1 MRTRAF
7 LLLAGGHALTD
18 MYINFLPALL
28 PVMAPRLDLNLTLAG
43 IVISGSLIA
52 ANLAQPVFGWLF
64 DIHPS
69 SRWLVWPVVLSGL
82 LMCASVLSTGYY
94 VFLALTL
101 VAGVANGVYHPAGST
116 YTYQLDPY
124 NRGVLMSLFSSA
136 GALGYAVG
144 PVVVALLVDRWS
156 LNALFWALVPA
167 AVFVIGAFTTR
178 LSGLKPNPKRW
189 NIRQA
194 RTVFRGAILI
204 LTWTMILRAWGHLVL
219 SNYLVFYLE
228 KAGYSYQAAA
238 NLLTWFLAVGAVG
251 GIIAGKLSDSLGR
264 TRIIVVSMLLSAVF
278 AGLFLY
284 TNGLWSVLF
293 LMACGLTV
301 HAPLPVMV
309 VLCQEYL
316 PESVGIA
323 AGLSMG
329 FAWGVGS
336 LGALVNGIVADHWGL
351 SASFWVAALI
361 LLAGAVLAT
370 GLKKVGTAETV

>member
-1 MRTRAF
+1 
-7 LLLAGGHALTD
+7 

-43 IVISGSLIA
+43 IVIGGSLIA

-82 LMCASVLSTGYY
+82 LMCASVMSTSYY

-101 VAGVANGVYHPAGST
+101 LAGVANGAYHPSGST
-116 YTYQLDPY
+116 YTYQLDPS
-124 NRGVLMSLFSSA
+124 NRGILMSLFSSA
-136 GALGYAVG
+136 GALGYALG
-144 PVVVALLVDRWS
+144 PMVVAFLIDRLS
-156 LNALFWALVPA
+156 LYSLFLMLVPA
-167 AVFVIGAFTTR
+167 VTFALGIWTAK
-178 LSGLKPNPKRW
+178 LSGLKPAAQKW
-189 NIRQA
+189 DLSQA
-194 RTVFRGAILI
+194 RAVFKGAILV
-204 LTWTMILRAWGHLVL
+204 LTWVMILRAWGHLVL

-238 NLLTWFLAVGAVG
+238 NLLTWFLAAGAVG

-293 LMACGLTV
+293 LMTCGLTV

-370 GLKKVGTAETV
+370 GLKKLRVMERV